1 MGFMKKQKVEEP
13 AVNEEFAEPKKQE
26 LNAQDTTLEEL
37 TNTLKRIQAE
47 FENHKK
53 RVDKEV
59 CERINYA
66 NAALI
71 QKLLPVL
78 DSFDEAVKHKDKL
91 TKEELA
97 KGIDLIHAQLT
108 AVLQKEGLKA
118 IEAEGKHFDYQKNE
132 ALMTEHNPE
141 KEDGIVL
148 EEFQKGYLLKDLV
161 LRTSKVKVNDAIAS
175 KKEEKKEEEKKQN
188 NGFN

>member
-1 MGFMKKQKVEEP
+1 MKKQKPEENP
-13 AVNEEFAEPKKQE
+13 IQEERTASEPQE
-26 LNAQDTTLEEL
+26 IKEQDSKLEEL
-37 TNTLKRIQAE
+37 TNTLKRLQAE

-78 DSFDEAVKHKDKL
+78 DSFDDALKHKITL
-91 TKEELA
+91 TKEEFA
-97 KGIDLIHAQLT
+97 KGLELIHAQLIT
-108 AVLQKEGLKA
+108 VLQKEGLRS
-118 IEAEGKHFDYQKNE
+118 IDTQGKKFDYQKNE
-132 ALMTEHNPE
+132 ALMTDCSPE

-161 LRTSKVKVNDAIAS
+161 LRTSKVKVNDSSAR
-175 KKEEKKEEEKKQN
+175 KKEETKEK
-188 NGFN
+188 